1 MDEKLIKGIENKFKD
16 HVAELTEVNGTQIV
30 FWHKP
35 GTVIYSMNVI
45 YSKNFIYISGDL
57 GDAVFKTTW
66 ITNYKNCGN
75 NDFYYLL
82 GKLSCTNRGEKIWLS
97 DECIKDI
104 DEWHKETIEYAIDD
118 EAPKEYLVRL
128 KEFAEELK
136 YYTDDKYE
144 YMSNLQNSNLDDFDE
159 PTESYLWGAG
169 ERINDIMYYYWVA
182 LRMIAEYLNKEK
194 EVENE
199 RC

>member
-35 GTVIYSMNVI
+35 GTIIYSMNVI

-57 GDAVFKTTW
+57 GDAIFRTTW
-66 ITNYKNCGN
+66 TTNYKNCSN
-75 NDFYYLL
+75 KNFHYLL
-82 GKLSCTNRGEKIWLS
+82 EKLSCTNRGKKIWLS
-97 DECIKDI
+97 DKCIKDI